1 MAIGIY
7 LIVVHGDVS
16 AILLEIFGIMTLMD
30 LVANVL
36 GSLVLICDPDICD
49 PEFFV
54 VATMIS
60 ECTTLKVITIILG
73 FWLGIAGFSDNSY
86 TTTEQ
91 QVGAAFGL
99 TTSIVQVGMHVLI

>member
-36 GSLVLICDPDICD
+36 GSLVLICDPDICHK
-49 PEFFV
+49 FFV

-73 FWLGIAGFSDNSY
+73 FWLGIAGFSDDSY